1 MMSAPAASH
10 TCRVCAA
17 SVPEGAP
24 KCERCGAAQVDLGP
38 CPLCNGQGGSS
49 QHPEFRFACD
59 LCGGPR
65 IPRLDPRMKS
75 SGREIPLLRKVD
87 AARKARALFNGLAAA
102 SGVALA
108 LTVIPFAVLLAVVG
122 FKVLLLLPGLL
133 FTGLFA
139 GMLAIGLGRAR
150 ARGSEIT
157 PALDGAWLAAATDV
171 ARQSPGPITA
181 ADLARNLGIEEAQAE
196 ELLALLDVDS
206 AIGGAPIPRLRV
218 PAVPDVAAQSTSATS
233 STPSTMS
240 ARDAE
245 NEALLEEAA
254 AADPLQRKL

>member
-1 MMSAPAASH
+1 MMSAPASH
-10 TCRVCAA
+10 TCRVCTA

-24 KCERCGAAQVDLGP
+24 RCERCGAAQLDLGP

-49 QHPEFRFACD
+49 QHAELRFACD

-65 IPRLDPRMKS
+65 IPRRDARMKS
-75 SGREIPLLRKVD
+75 SGREIPLLRKAD
-87 AARKARALFNGLAAA
+87 AARKARAMLSGLAAA

-139 GMLAIGLGRAR
+139 GMLAFAVSRAR
-150 ARGSEIT
+150 SRGNEIA

-171 ARQSPGPITA
+171 ARQSAGPITA
-181 ADLARNLGIEEAQAE
+181 ADLGQKLGLEEPQAE

-206 AIGGAPIPRLRV
+206 ALGGAPIPRLRV
-218 PAVPDVAAQSTSATS
+218 GAAPDVAPPATS
-233 STPSTMS
+233 STALTSS
-240 ARDAE
+240 AEA
-245 NEALLEEAA
+245 EALLEEAP
-254 AADPLQRKL
+254 ADPLQRKL

>member
-49 QHPEFRFACD
+49 QHPELRFACD

-75 SGREIPLLRKVD
+75 SGREVPLLRKVD
-87 AARKARALFNGLAAA
+87 AARKARAAYRGLVAA

-122 FKVLLLLPGLL
+122 FKLLLLLPGLV

-139 GMLAIGLGRAR
+139 GMLAFGIGRAR
-150 ARGSEIT
+150 SRGNEIA
-157 PALDGAWLAAATDV
+157 PALDGAWLAAANDV
-171 ARQSPGPITA
+171 ARQSPGPLTA
-181 ADLARNLGIEEAQAE
+181 ADLARNLGIDEAQAE

-206 AIGGAPIPRLRV
+206 AIGGAPMPRLRV
-218 PAVPDVAAQSTSATS
+218 APLPDVARPEPS
-233 STPSTMS
+233 STMVATP
-240 ARDAE
+240 AE
-245 NEALLEEAA
+245 AEALAEEAA
-254 AADPLQRKL
+254 PDPLRRKL

>member
-1 MMSAPAASH
+1 MMSAPAASR
-10 TCRVCAA
+10 TCRVCTA

-24 KCERCGAAQVDLGP
+24 RCERCGAAQVDLGP

-49 QHPEFRFACD
+49 QHPELRFACD

-75 SGREIPLLRKVD
+75 SGREIPLLRKAD
-87 AARKARALFNGLAAA
+87 AARKARAMFNGLAAA

-122 FKVLLLLPGLL
+122 FKVLLLLPGLV

-139 GMLAIGLGRAR
+139 GMLAFAIGRAR
-150 ARGSEIT
+150 SRGNEIA

-171 ARQSPGPITA
+171 ARQSAGPLTA
-181 ADLARNLGIEEAQAE
+181 SDLGQKLGIEEPQAE
-196 ELLALLDVDS
+196 ELLALLDVD
-206 AIGGAPIPRLRV
+206 AAVGGAPMPRMRIDAP
-218 PAVPDVAAQSTSATS
+218 PAAPAIGPGMTAL
-233 STPSTMS
+233 TPSTEEDVV
-240 ARDAE
+240 AD
-245 NEALLEEAA
+245 EAA
-254 AADPLQRKL
+254 ADARTRKL

>member
-1 MMSAPAASH
+1 MMSAPAASR
-10 TCRVCAA
+10 TCRVCTA

-24 KCERCGAAQVDLGP
+24 RCERCGAAQVDLGP

-49 QHPEFRFACD
+49 QHPELRFACD

-75 SGREIPLLRKVD
+75 SGREIPLLRKAD
-87 AARKARALFNGLAAA
+87 AARKARAMFNGLAAA

-122 FKVLLLLPGLL
+122 LKVLLLLPGLV

-139 GMLAIGLGRAR
+139 GMLAFAIGRAR
-150 ARGSEIT
+150 SRGNEIA

-171 ARQSPGPITA
+171 ARQSAGPLTA
-181 ADLARNLGIEEAQAE
+181 SDLGQKLGIEEPQAE

-206 AIGGAPIPRLRV
+206 ALGGAPMPRLRV
-218 PAVPDVAAQSTSATS
+218 GAVPAVAPVITS
-233 STPSTMS
+233 STMLTPSPE
-240 ARDAE
+240 A
-245 NEALLEEAA
+245 EALLEEAP
-254 AADPLQRKL
+254 ADPLQRKL

>member
-17 SVPEGAP
+17 SVPEGAA
-24 KCERCGAAQVDLGP
+24 KCERCGAAQGDLGP

-49 QHPEFRFACD
+49 QHPELRFACD

-75 SGREIPLLRKVD
+75 SGRENPLLRKAD
-87 AARKARALFNGLAAA
+87 AARKARAMFNGLAVA

-108 LTVIPFAVLLAVVG
+108 LTMIPFAVLLAVVG

-133 FTGLFA
+133 FAGLFA
-139 GMLAIGLGRAR
+139 GMLAFAVSRAR
-150 ARGSEIT
+150 SRGNEIA

-171 ARQSPGPITA
+171 ARQSTGPITA
-181 ADLARNLGIEEAQAE
+181 ADLGQKLGIEEPQAE

-206 AIGGAPIPRLRV
+206 ALGGAPLPRLRV
-218 PAVPDVAAQSTSATS
+218 AAVPDVARGVTSLPS
-233 STPSTMS
+233 STG
-240 ARDAE
+240 AAE
-245 NEALLEEAA
+245 AEALSEDG

>member
-17 SVPEGAP
+17 SVPGGAAR
-24 KCERCGAAQVDLGP
+24 CERCGAAQTDLGP
-38 CPLCNGQGGSS
+38 CPLCNGQGVSS
-49 QHPEFRFACD
+49 QHPELRYACD

-65 IPRLDPRMKS
+65 IPRRDARVKS
-75 SGREIPLLRKVD
+75 SGREVPLLRKAD
-87 AARKARALFNGLAAA
+87 AARKARAMFNGLAAA

-139 GMLAIGLGRAR
+139 GMLAFAVSRAR
-150 ARGSEIT
+150 SRGNEIA

-171 ARQSPGPITA
+171 ARQSAGPITA
-181 ADLARNLGIEEAQAE
+181 ADLGQKLGLEEPQAE

-206 AIGGAPIPRLRV
+206 ALGGAPIPRLRV
-218 PAVPDVAAQSTSATS
+218 GAGDAVAPPTTS
-233 STPSTMS
+233 STVVTSS
-240 ARDAE
+240 AEA
-245 NEALLEEAA
+245 EALLEDAP
-254 AADPLQRKL
+254 ADPLQRKL

>member
-17 SVPEGAP
+17 PVPEGAP
-24 KCERCGAAQVDLGP
+24 RCERCGAAQTDLGP

-59 LCGGPR
+59 ICGGPR
-65 IPRLDPRMKS
+65 IPRLDPRLKS
-75 SGREIPLLRKVD
+75 SGREIPLLRKAD

-108 LTVIPFAVLLAVVG
+108 LTLIPFAVLLAVVG
-122 FKVLLLLPGLL
+122 LKVLLLLPGLL

-139 GMLAIGLGRAR
+139 GMLAFSIGRSR
-150 ARGSEIT
+150 SRGNEIT

-171 ARQSPGPITA
+171 ARQSPGPLTA
-181 ADLARNLGIEEAQAE
+181 TVLGKTLGIDEAQAE
-196 ELLALLDVDS
+196 ELLALVDVDT
-206 AIGGAPIPRLRV
+206 ALGGAPMPRLRV
-218 PAVPDVAAQSTSATS
+218 EALPGVAQVATPLTTSPAD
-233 STPSTMS
+233 
-240 ARDAE
+240 
-245 NEALLEEAA
+245 EALLEEAS
-254 AADPLQRKL
+254 ADPLQRKL

>member
-24 KCERCGAAQVDLGP
+24 RCERCGAAQVDLGP
-38 CPLCNGQGGSS
+38 CPLCNGQGGTS
-49 QHPEFRFACD
+49 QHPELRFACD

-65 IPRLDPRMKS
+65 IPRLDPRIKS
-75 SGREIPLLRKVD
+75 SGREVPLLRKAD
-87 AARKARALFNGLAAA
+87 AARKARAAFRGLAAA

-122 FKVLLLLPGLL
+122 FKVLLLLPGLF

-139 GMLAIGLGRAR
+139 GMLAIGIGRAR
-150 ARGSEIT
+150 ARGNEIT

-171 ARQSPGPITA
+171 ARQSPGQITA
-181 ADLARNLGIEEAQAE
+181 TDLGQKLGIEEAQAE
-196 ELLALLDVDS
+196 ELLALLDVD
-206 AIGGAPIPRLRV
+206 AAVGGAPLPRMR
-218 PAVPDVAAQSTSATS
+218 VAAAAAPGPGMTAIAASAE
-233 STPSTMS
+233 
-240 ARDAE
+240 D
-245 NEALLEEAA
+245 EALLEEAS
-254 AADPLQRKL
+254 ADPLRKKL

>member
-17 SVPEGAP
+17 SVPEGAA
-24 KCERCGAAQVDLGP
+24 KCERCGAAQIDLGP

-49 QHPEFRFACD
+49 QHPELRFACD
-59 LCGGPR
+59 ICGGPR

-75 SGREIPLLRKVD
+75 SGREIPLLRKAD
-87 AARKARALFNGLAAA
+87 AARKARALFHGLAAA

-108 LTVIPFAVLLAVVG
+108 LTVIPFAVLLAVIG
-122 FKVLLLLPGLL
+122 LKVLLLLPGLL

-139 GMLAIGLGRAR
+139 GMLAIGMGRAR
-150 ARGSEIT
+150 SRGNEIM

-171 ARQSPGPITA
+171 ARQSPGPLTA
-181 ADLARNLGIEEAQAE
+181 ADLGQKLGIEEAQAE

-218 PAVPDVAAQSTSATS
+218 GAVPEIAAPTTSTTS
-233 STPSTMS
+233 STSSTMS

-245 NEALLEEAA
+245 NEALLEEI
-254 AADPLQRKL
+254 AADPLRKKL